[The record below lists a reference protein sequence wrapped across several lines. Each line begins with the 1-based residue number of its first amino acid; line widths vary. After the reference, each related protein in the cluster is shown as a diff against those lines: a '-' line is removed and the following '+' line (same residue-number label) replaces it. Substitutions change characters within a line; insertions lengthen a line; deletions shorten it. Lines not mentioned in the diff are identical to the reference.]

1 MNDQTRG
8 VLLTSLGV
16 LAIVP
21 DTLLIRLMDTGV
33 LTVVFWRALF
43 AAATIMLSV
52 VFVYRGK
59 TLQTLRQ
66 LGKCGFLYA
75 LFMGLGTLLFVSAAQ
90 LTTIA
95 NTVFIVSISPVFAA
109 IVSRIFLAERIS
121 KRMTWTIG
129 LSLIGIAVI
138 AYGSIDGTSSAIWG
152 DLCAFG
158 AAFAL
163 AISFTAARA
172 GRSVS
177 MVPAAGLAYV
187 MTTLAVLPFVT
198 PSAGLETDSWIYAL
212 LLGCVFVPIGTSLM
226 ALGAR
231 YIPSAEVSLLLLL
244 EAVLAPLLV
253 WAVLN
258 EFPGTATLIGGAI
271 VLGVLAGSNFIAL
284 RKTSRA

>member
-1 MNDQTRG
+1 MNDQTKG

-21 DTLLIRLMDTGV
+21 DTLLIRLMDTDV
-33 LTVVFWRALF
+33 LTVVFWRAIF
-43 AAATIMLSV
+43 SAAAIMLG
-52 VFVYRGK
+52 VFFFYRGK
-59 TLQTLRQ
+59 TLQTIKE
-66 LGKCGFLYA
+66 LGKFGFLYA

-90 LTTIA
+90 LTSVA

-109 IVSRIFLAERIS
+109 IVSRVFLGEQIS
-121 KRMTWTIG
+121 TRMVWTIG
-129 LSLIGIAVI
+129 LSLVGIAII

-158 AAFAL
+158 AAFSL
-163 AISFTAARA
+163 AIAFTAARA

-187 MTTLAVLPFVT
+187 MTTFAVLPFVN
-198 PSAGLETDSWIYAL
+198 PSAGLAAESWIYAL

-253 WAVLN
+253 WAVLD
-258 EFPGTATLIGGAI
+258 EFPGDLTLIGGAI
-271 VLGVLAGSNFIAL
+271 VLGVLATSNFIAL
-284 RKTSRA
+284 HRST